1 MPPRV
6 RDIALS
12 VGDRARQ
19 LVDTMPDD
27 ARRELR
33 ESVRRLSSV
42 RSTKEALQ
50 VLETEAA
57 RLARA
62 VVPVLAEHPL
72 PVRDRISG
80 KAVAA
85 TAAGLAAGF
94 AEIDEIAIIVTD
106 GVAAPSAVGAFA
118 GYLGAFVAELWVAV
132 SLRVHQLHGQGRDVD
147 TAVLADEVIAA
158 LLGTDLVSVRHLTG
172 RVARAVGRR
181 VTKRW
186 AMGLVPIAGVAVDAW
201 AASRTVQVISRFPPD
216 AHPRA
221 PLQTGA
227 LR

>member
-1 MPPRV
+1 
-6 RDIALS
+6 
-12 VGDRARQ
+12 
-19 LVDTMPDD
+19 MPDE

-50 VLETEAA
+50 VVETEAA
-57 RLARA
+57 RLAHA

-72 PVRDRISG
+72 PLRDRTSG

-118 GYLGAFVAELWVAV
+118 GYLGAFVIELWVAV
-132 SLRVHQLHGQGRDVD
+132 SLRVHQLQLDGREVD
-147 TAVLADEVIAA
+147 TTVLAEEVLAA
-158 LLGTDLVSVRHLTG
+158 LLGTDLVSVRHLAG

-181 VTKRW
+181 MTKRW

-201 AASRTVQVISRFPPD
+201 AASRTVQAIARLTLD

-221 PLQTGA
+221 VPSLSA
-227 LR
+227 

>member
-1 MPPRV
+1 MPE
-6 RDIALS
+6 
-12 VGDRARQ
+12 
-19 LVDTMPDD
+19 D

-50 VLETEAA
+50 VVETEAA
-57 RLARA
+57 RLTHA
-62 VVPVLAEHPL
+62 VVPVLADHPL
-72 PVRDRISG
+72 PLRDRTSG

-85 TAAGLAAGF
+85 TVAGLAAGF
-94 AEIDEIAIIVTD
+94 AEIDEIAIIVTE

-132 SLRVHQLHGQGRDVD
+132 SVRVHQLHADDREVD
-147 TAVLADEVIAA
+147 PALLAEEVLAA
-158 LLGTDLVSVRHLTG
+158 LLGTDLMSVRHLAG

-181 VTKRW
+181 MTKRW
-186 AMGLVPIAGVAVDAW
+186 AMGLVPVAGVAVDAW
-201 AASRTVQVISRFPPD
+201 AASRTVQAISRLPLD

-221 PLQTGA
+221 AFRAVSGSEYA
-227 LR
+227 